1 MELLLNGDLEM
12 RSFDYLSRA
21 KVKKYLPQMIERGVS
36 KVARKNGFTRIYLSG
51 ENPRLLMATRNQS
64 WHDKRHNFL
73 KRQLAS
79 GNRLYDFDGK
89 PSRFHLALIA
99 WAYSPSPKIR
109 GKRK

>member
-1 MELLLNGDLEM
+1 M
-12 RSFDYLSRA
+12 RSYDYLSRTDILRF
-21 KVKKYLPQMIERGVS
+21 YPQMEARGVS
-36 KVARKNGFTRIYLSG
+36 KVARRNGFTKIYLDG

-64 WHDKRHNFL
+64 WHEKRHNFL

-79 GNRLYDFDGK
+79 GNKLYDSNGQ

-109 GKRK
+109 KGRS

>member
-1 MELLLNGDLEM
+1 M

-21 KVKKYLPQMIERGVS
+21 KVRKYLPDMKKRGVS
-36 KVARKNGFTRIYLSG
+36 KVARARGFTKIYLSG
-51 ENPRLLMATRNQS
+51 ENPRLLMATPNQT
-64 WHDKRHNFL
+64 WHLKRHNFL

-79 GNRLYDFDGK
+79 NNRLYDANGE

-109 GKRK
+109 NKRKK